1 MSALEESKVRNPL
14 SWGPTDG
21 DYAGDGKLPFRDAD
35 AYEARPPYPEEL
47 IKCVV
52 ARCEPFGDDLKLVD
66 IGCGNGRGTCP
77 LSRALKQN
85 SRILRKT
92 VYGVDCDSG
101 MLEKAKETG
110 PDIHWILS
118 KVKDLSSV
126 IPEKVQVVTV
136 FTALH
141 YCDSFEDIEAISKVL
156 TTGGIVVEIEGGGP
170 LNCRRMQD
178 LMGEHVEGS
187 DGRHGGGREG
197 VREHMQR
204 GGFQVVDQKGFTTMV
219 THTAKTAGPTLSQ
232 VSQSKQMKRK
242 GKNPKKCGNGVLT
255 KSIRPEKCP
264 NLFRSLCTKKLKRL
278 LSG

>member
-219 THTAKTAGPTLSQ
+219 THTAKTAWADIESSLSIQ
-232 VSQSKQMKRK
+232 TDEKKRK
-242 GKNPKKCGNGVLT
+242 KSEEVWKRCFDKEHPTREVPKSFSVVVY
-255 KSIRPEKCP
+255 
-264 NLFRSLCTKKLKRL
+264 KKA
-278 LSG
+278 